1 MDLRQ
6 TDVAVR
12 DVKWDSGFE
21 GFRGFQEKGLRG
33 LAWGWKALLRTVSA
47 SSLSFAGF
55 LDSGVKDKTVVKF
68 RFKIHAL
75 AICAALMTFATTG
88 WGQTYYNLSTGNYT
102 NQFTSITAWPANFN
116 GTATGTT
123 GSIPSATR
131 ITTASTT
138 LTTSSGPGST
148 GIYANSNLIFL
159 TTGTPDN
166 NAAVAAD
173 LNLNF
178 TGRNAGTLTGAVATD
193 FNSTGNRVNTL
204 RAYYSTD
211 GSTWTELTGTG
222 LPFLA
227 TNNVSGS
234 ASINISLPSALN
246 NQATVKIRFYSHN
259 GSGGSSGSRPRIT
272 LDNLGVTSTSL
283 VLTPELTTSAASS
296 VSSTGATLNG
306 NVTAQGGSSIT
317 ARGFVYSTSDTTP
330 TIGEADVTNATTSG
344 TTGAMSSALSSLS
357 PNTTYYFQ
365 AYATNT
371 QGTAYGGV
379 LSFTTSQLSAPTTSA
394 ATGVTGNGFTANW
407 TTVTGATGYRLDVY
421 QTGSGSTTTETF
433 TNVGGGTSSTYLT
446 RSWTG
451 VGGISWTAAKARTD
465 QVVNTSDGA
474 ITLENA
480 SGAYIESGEITGG
493 VTQIAFDVLQVFAGS
508 GGTLTVKVLSGA
520 SFATETTVGT
530 INYTTSKA
538 SFNQAVTGVTGSYKI
553 RIDNNTAAR
562 PAIDNLAF
570 SSFPTYLGSLQNFSV
585 GNVATYNVTGASA
598 GTGYSYVVRAT
609 SANSTSVNS
618 DVRTVTT
625 AATPT
630 ITTPTVSSISTTSA
644 TLGANVTANGG
655 ASITSRGTVW
665 GTTANPTGNSLA
677 EGGTSVAAF
686 SHSRTS
692 LTANTAYFYRGYAVN
707 ATGTGYSADGTF
719 TTLPLPP
726 TVGTG
731 SAANTTGFTAN
742 WSHPSMGSAAYTY
755 TVQVDDDSNFGSV
768 NATQS
773 SISSASTS
781 HAISG
786 LVSGTTYFYRVR
798 ASNAQGDSAW
808 SSTSAGIATTVPST
822 PTITAGTAG
831 ALSSFTGSPSSST
844 SVAVTGTALS
854 TAISVSAPAG
864 FEVSS
869 NDSSWDTT
877 ATLASGGG
885 TLYIRI
891 AANAPPGSP
900 SGNVV
905 LSSSGASNVNVGVAG
920 TVYKANPIAH
930 VTGFISGT
938 ITTAN
943 IPLSWTAASPQPDGY
958 LICVSSTSVT
968 DPVDSTAVADST
980 SVLGGTGAINL
991 AGNATSYSG
1000 FTGFAA
1006 GTLYTFKIYPYNN
1019 SGGNIR
1025 YLTTDEPTLSSQ
1037 ELLPAAPS
1045 AAPTFSA
1052 VSASGF
1058 TVTWN
1063 AVTGAD
1069 DYRLDISTVSN
1080 FATFVSGYENL
1091 TVSGTSRVV
1100 TGLEGGTT
1108 YHVRVR
1114 AANLAGSSVSSAAAN
1129 QNTLPTNDL
1138 AASPTAVT
1146 VNGGTVSGTTA
1157 GATVSTPFTDTFP
1170 DVWFSFT
1177 APANGTVTLTTTSS
1191 TAQDLDISGWENAA
1205 PTTVTTGD
1213 RVANGQDGGDQT
1225 EVATLAVTSGT
1236 TYFIRVFRYSG
1247 TAGSFTLGVTM
1258 PLAAPVT
1265 IAASGVSSSG
1275 FTANWNAVAG
1285 STGYRVD
1292 VYSGGSTSTV
1302 FETGFTGFTGTGFTP
1317 SPIAG
1322 QLDSD
1327 TWIIRGMSDSA
1338 APAFGAT
1345 LTTADFNQGS
1355 SSGGVSTA
1363 GIYAFTVATGN
1374 TALGVQPTATDFTP
1388 GDIVLRIQ
1396 NTTGSP
1402 ISNLTVSYKIYVLNN
1417 DGRANSF
1424 NFSHSADDTTYT
1436 GVADLDYT
1444 SQAAAS
1450 ATPTW
1455 VAVTRS
1461 ATLTGLSIAN
1471 NSFYYLRWTSDDVS
1485 GTGNRD
1491 EFALDDVSV
1500 TTSTATYLY
1509 TNADAG
1515 SATSFA
1521 VTGAAATTAYS
1532 YVVRAVSAT
1541 ETSVNSDVRT
1551 VTTKGTSS
1559 IAVNSGTTSLTYSG
1573 AAQGPTFTVTGST
1586 GVVTYSYAGTGATT
1600 YGPSATAPTNVGSYT
1615 VTATVAAD
1623 ANFDGASS
1631 AATAF
1636 TIQAA
1641 SLPTVT
1647 FTAPA
1652 SLIYNRTAM
1661 TYQASATGPSGL
1673 TLTYTGRNSTTYN
1686 SATAPTNVGDYT
1698 VTATTSDTNY
1708 TGSRAENFSIAAKG
1722 ITGTFTASNKGYDG
1736 NDSASVTGRS
1746 LSGVETG
1753 DTVTLEGGTATF
1765 ANALVGNAK
1774 TVTLAGA
1781 SLAGTAASNYTLG
1794 SVSTT
1799 TANITAALLASGD
1812 ITLNSNGDGSYTA
1825 SAAGGAATFS
1835 YSYAGRSANG
1845 ITTSYSSA
1853 TAPTAAGYY
1862 TVSATATGNYSGSNT
1877 ADYFVAGPVAVAD
1890 PRTKS
1895 AGNTAQLIPISELLA
1910 NDRRITSTGTVES
1923 TGLTVTGVTN
1933 GSGNTVTLAGAF
1945 IQFTPSSAA
1954 TDTFTYTVT
1963 YEGKTATATVTVTTE
1978 TEAPAF
1984 TLQIVKVGTAAF
1996 AGGNTTVTHDFI
2008 GVPSQTYLVEYAT
2021 DLAGAWTSAG
2031 NQSTGATGSFSVTFT
2046 KSGDVAADWNAH
2058 MFFRA
2063 RLLP

>member
-6 TDVAVR
+6 TGAV
-12 DVKWDSGFE
+12 
-21 GFRGFQEKGLRG
+21 FRGVK
-33 LAWGWKALLRTVSA
+33 V
-47 SSLSFAGF
+47 
-55 LDSGVKDKTVVKF
+55 GVAKSRCKF
-68 RFKIHAL
+68 HAL
-75 AICAALMTFATTG
+75 AVCAALMTFATTG
-88 WGQTYYNLSTGNYT
+88 WGQLTLPAGTSYTETFNSIGTALPTGWTVRTGATSSARGTSQAFANTSNTWADTGGSFKNLASANGGSSSDTTATQNARTDRALGIRQTGTFANPGGSFELELASTTGKTGFGLSIKHQMLSVQARSTTWTVQYSTTGTSWTNLGTYTDPGIWGSTTGSYSFGTAIDNLSGPVYIRVVALTASTGGSSNDTYAVDDFVLSWANASAST
-102 NQFTSITAWPANFN
+102 PPTLSAAGSATVDGEFNVTFTENAAWRQAITGVTVNGTALTAGWSALTSGQITFTPSASSPANLLQASGSKTIVVSATGYNTTQVIQSIGVGVANKLAVTTQPTAPASNGGAPATSPVVRVQDRYGNTVTSSSASITAAKGDAGTWTLGGTTSVNASSGVATFSGLTATSATAVTEAAITFSSGSLTPAPSSSFSIPAPELGRYSAGSTSAS
-116 GTATGTT
+116 GTAASISLGTLARGPGVSSTSATGYYVSSTWD
-123 GSIPSATR
+123 SATR
-131 ITTASTT
+131 VAARTANEFHGFAATPSANYTGTYSSFTFTAYRTAS
-138 LTTSSGPGST
+138 GPTVVGV
-148 GIYANSNLIFL
+148 G
-159 TTGTPDN
+159 
-166 NAAVAAD
+166 
-173 LNLNF
+173 
-178 TGRNAGTLTGAVATD
+178 
-193 FNSTGNRVNTL
+193 
-204 RAYYSTD
+204 YSTD
-211 GSTWTELTGTG
+211 GGTTWTDSDNYSVAADSTDYTFTWDFTDFTTASEVIFRVYGW
-222 LPFLA
+222 
-227 TNNVSGS
+227 S
-234 ASINISLPSALN
+234 A
-246 NQATVKIRFYSHN
+246 
-259 GSGGSSGSRPRIT
+259 
-272 LDNLGVTSTSL
+272 
-283 VLTPELTTSAASS
+283 
-296 VSSTGATLNG
+296 SSTGNLRTKDFILRGSVARI
-306 NVTAQGGSSIT
+306 VTA
-317 ARGFVYSTSDTTP
+317 P
-330 TIGEADVTNATTSG
+330 
-344 TTGAMSSALSSLS
+344 L
-357 PNTTYYFQ
+357 
-365 AYATNT
+365 
-371 QGTAYGGV
+371 
-379 LSFTTSQLSAPTTSA
+379 
-394 ATGVTGNGFTANW
+394 
-407 TTVTGATGYRLDVY
+407 
-421 QTGSGSTTTETF
+421 
-433 TNVGGGTSSTYLT
+433 
-446 RSWTG
+446 
-451 VGGISWTAAKARTD
+451 
-465 QVVNTSDGA
+465 
-474 ITLENA
+474 
-480 SGAYIESGEITGG
+480 
-493 VTQIAFDVLQVFAGS
+493 
-508 GGTLTVKVLSGA
+508 
-520 SFATETTVGT
+520 
-530 INYTTSKA
+530 
-538 SFNQAVTGVTGSYKI
+538 
-553 RIDNNTAAR
+553 
-562 PAIDNLAF
+562 
-570 SSFPTYLGSLQNFSV
+570 LGSP
-585 GNVATYNVTGASA
+585 
-598 GTGYSYVVRAT
+598 
-609 SANSTSVNS
+609 
-618 DVRTVTT
+618 TV
-625 AATPT
+625 
-630 ITTPTVSSISTTSA
+630 TVSSISTTSA
-644 TLGANVTANGG
+644 TLGATITDDGG
-655 ASITSRGTVW
+655 DTITSRGTVW

-742 WSHPSMGSAAYTY
+742 WSPPSMGSAAYTY

-781 HAISG
+781 QAISG

-869 NDSSWDTT
+869 NDSSWNTT

-905 LSSSGASNVNVGVAG
+905 LSSTGASNVNVGVAG
-920 TVYKANPIAH
+920 TVYTANPIAH
-930 VTGFISGT
+930 VTGFSSGT

-958 LICVSSTSVT
+958 LILVSSTSVT
-968 DPVDSTAVADST
+968 DPVDGIAVSDST
-980 SVLGGTGAINL
+980 SVSGGTGAVNL

-1025 YLTTDEPTLSSQ
+1025 YLTTGAPTLSSQ

-1213 RVANGQDGGDQT
+1213 RVANGKDGGDQT

-1265 IAASGVSSSG
+1265 LAASGVSSSG

-1327 TWIIRGMSDSA
+1327 TWIIRGMSADT

-1345 LTTADFNQGS
+1345 LTSTSFGRGS
-1355 SSGGVSTA
+1355 SSGGVSNA

-1374 TALGVQPTATDFTP
+1374 TALGVQPTSADFTP

-1402 ISNLTVSYKIYVLNN
+1402 INNLTVSYKIYVLNN
-1417 DGRANSF
+1417 EGRANSF

-1541 ETSVNSDVRT
+1541 ETSVNSDVRA

-1573 AAQGPTFTVTGST
+1573 SAQGPTFTVTGSA
-1586 GVVTYSYAGTGATT
+1586 GALSYSYAGTGATT
-1600 YGPSATAPTNVGSYT
+1600 YGPTATAPTNVGTYT
-1615 VTATVAAD
+1615 VTATAAAD

-1736 NDSASVTGRS
+1736 SDSASVTGRS

-1853 TAPTAAGYY
+1853 TAPTVAGYY

-1877 ADYFVAGPVAVAD
+1877 ADYFVAGPVAVDD
-1890 PRTKS
+1890 PTRTKS

-1933 GSGNTVTLAGAF
+1933 GSGNTATLAGAF

-1984 TLQIVKVGTAAF
+1984 PLQIVKVGTAAF

-2008 GVPSQTYLVEYAT
+2008 GVPNQTYLVEYKG
-2021 DLAGAWTSAG
+2021 DLAEASWTSAG
-2031 NQSTGATGSFSVTFT
+2031 AQSTGSTGSFSVTFT
-2046 KSGDVAADWNAH
+2046 KAGDHTTDWNGS
-2058 MFFRA
+2058 MFFQA
-2063 RLLP
+2063 RRQ

>member
-21 GFRGFQEKGLRG
+21 GFRGFQEKGLR
-33 LAWGWKALLRTVSA
+33 
-47 SSLSFAGF
+47 
-55 LDSGVKDKTVVKF
+55 DSGVKDKTVAKS
-68 RFKIHAL
+68 RFKFHAL

-88 WGQTYYNLSTGNYT
+88 WGQTTIFSENMGTPSTTTATSSYTGFQNFGVGSITFSGTSDVRTSTASSGYTGVSGNGNVYIANT
-102 NQFTSITAWPANFN
+102 AGNSLIISGIVTTGYTSISCSFGIYKSST
-116 GTATGTT
+116 TATG
-123 GSIPSATR
+123 
-131 ITTASTT
+131 
-138 LTTSSGPGST
+138 
-148 GIYANSNLIFL
+148 
-159 TTGTPDN
+159 
-166 NAAVAAD
+166 AD
-173 LNLNF
+173 LLF
-178 TGRNAGTLTGAVATD
+178 E
-193 FNSTGNRVNTL
+193 
-204 RAYYSTD
+204 YSTD
-211 GSTWTELTGTG
+211 GTNWTSASYTALPTGAGTTIWYLRSGSGLPAAANLRIRFRQTGSATQYRIDDIVLTGTS
-222 LPFLA
+222 
-227 TNNVSGS
+227 TGS
-234 ASINISLPSALN
+234 ASPTLNAAPSATVDAAFDVTFTPDNADWRSKITGITVGGTTLSASAYNTTVSGKITFTPSASSPANLLQASGSKTIVVSATGYNTTQVIQSIGVGVANKLAVTTQPTAPASNGGAPATSPVVRVQDRYGNTVTSSSASITAAKGDAGTWTLGGTTSVNASSGVATFSGLTATSATAVTEAAITFSSGSLTPAPSSSFSIPAPELGRYSAGSTSASGTAANISLGTLARGPGVNTASA
-246 NQATVKIRFYSHN
+246 TGYY
-259 GSGGSSGSRPRIT
+259 
-272 LDNLGVTSTSL
+272 
-283 VLTPELTTSAASS
+283 
-296 VSSTGATLNG
+296 VSSTWDSATR
-306 NVTAQGGSSIT
+306 VA
-317 ARGFVYSTSDTTP
+317 AR
-330 TIGEADVTNATTSG
+330 
-344 TTGAMSSALSSLS
+344 
-357 PNTTYYFQ
+357 
-365 AYATNT
+365 
-371 QGTAYGGV
+371 
-379 LSFTTSQLSAPTTSA
+379 
-394 ATGVTGNGFTANW
+394 TANEFH
-407 TTVTGATGYRLDVY
+407 G
-421 QTGSGSTTTETF
+421 F
-433 TNVGGGTSSTYLT
+433 
-446 RSWTG
+446 
-451 VGGISWTAAKARTD
+451 
-465 QVVNTSDGA
+465 
-474 ITLENA
+474 
-480 SGAYIESGEITGG
+480 
-493 VTQIAFDVLQVFAGS
+493 
-508 GGTLTVKVLSGA
+508 
-520 SFATETTVGT
+520 
-530 INYTTSKA
+530 
-538 SFNQAVTGVTGSYKI
+538 
-553 RIDNNTAAR
+553 
-562 PAIDNLAF
+562 
-570 SSFPTYLGSLQNFSV
+570 
-585 GNVATYNVTGASA
+585 
-598 GTGYSYVVRAT
+598 
-609 SANSTSVNS
+609 
-618 DVRTVTT
+618 
-625 AATPT
+625 AATPSANYT
-630 ITTPTVSSISTTSA
+630 GTYSSFTFTAYRTASGPTVVGVGYSTDGGTTWTDSANYSVAADSTDYTFTWDFTDFTTASEVIFRVYGWSASSTGNLRTKDFILRGSVARIVTAPLLGSPTVTVSAITTTTA
-644 TLGANVTANGG
+644 TLGATITDDGG
-655 ASITSRGTVW
+655 DTITSRGTVW

-798 ASNAQGDSAW
+798 ASNAQGVSEW
-808 SSTSAGIATTVPST
+808 SSTSAGIATAVPST

-854 TAISVSAPAG
+854 TTISVSAPAG

-891 AANAPPGSP
+891 AANTAPGSP

-905 LSSSGASNVNVGVAG
+905 LSSSGASNVNVAVAG

-930 VTGFISGT
+930 VAGFSSGT

-958 LICVSSTSVT
+958 LILVSSTTVT
-968 DPVDSTAVADST
+968 DPVDGIAVSDST
-980 SVLGGTGAINL
+980 SVSGGTGAVNL

-1080 FATFVSGYENL
+1080 FATYVSGYENL

-1129 QNTLPTNDL
+1129 QNTLPANDL

-1191 TAQDLDISGWENAA
+1191 TAQDLDISAWENAA
-1205 PTTVTTGD
+1205 PTTVTTED

-1265 IAASGVSSSG
+1265 LAASGVSSSG

-1302 FETGFTGFTGTGFTP
+1302 FETGFTGFAGTGFTP
-1317 SPIAG
+1317 SPTAG

-1327 TWIIRGMSDSA
+1327 TWIIRGMSDST

-1355 SSGGVSTA
+1355 SSGGVSNA

-1374 TALGVQPTATDFTP
+1374 TALGVQPTSADFTP

-1541 ETSVNSDVRT
+1541 ETSVNSDVRI
-1551 VTTKGTSS
+1551 VTTKGSSS

-1573 AAQGPTFTVTGST
+1573 SAQGPTFTVTGSA
-1586 GVVTYSYAGTGATT
+1586 GALSYSYAGTGATT
-1600 YGPSATAPTNVGSYT
+1600 YGPTATAPTNVGTYT
-1615 VTATVAAD
+1615 VTATAAAD
-1623 ANFDGASS
+1623 ANFDGVSS
-1631 AATAF
+1631 SATAF
-1636 TIQAA
+1636 TITKATPTITVSPTA
-1641 SLPTVT
+1641 SAITYGQTLADSVLSGGTASVAGGFAFTSSSTGPNAGTASQGVT
-1647 FTAPA
+1647 FTPTDTTNYNTATTTVSVTVNPA
-1652 SLIYNRTAM
+1652 SL
-1661 TYQASATGPSGL
+1661 ASNQI
-1673 TLTYTGRNSTTYN
+1673 TLTPG
-1686 SATAPTNVGDYT
+1686 A
-1698 VTATTSDTNY
+1698 
-1708 TGSRAENFSIAAKG
+1708 
-1722 ITGTFTASNKGYDG
+1722 
-1736 NDSASVTGRS
+1736 
-1746 LSGVETG
+1746 
-1753 DTVTLEGGTATF
+1753 
-1765 ANALVGNAK
+1765 GNA
-1774 TVTLAGA
+1774 
-1781 SLAGTAASNYTLG
+1781 
-1794 SVSTT
+1794 
-1799 TANITAALLASGD
+1799 
-1812 ITLNSNGDGSYTA
+1812 YTA
-1825 SAAGGAATFS
+1825 SGPAGSTFTIG
-1835 YSYAGRSANG
+1835 YSGRTANG
-1845 ITTSYSSA
+1845 IATSYSSA

-1877 ADYFVAGPVAVAD
+1877 ADYFVAGPVAVSDAI
-1890 PRTKS
+1890 TKP
-1895 AGNTAQLIPISELLA
+1895 AGNPSLVLTLASLLA
-1910 NDRRITSTGTVES
+1910 NDVRITSAGAVATD
-1923 TGLTVTGVTN
+1923 GLSITGVTN
-1933 GSGNTVTLAGAF
+1933 GSGNSAQIDGGDIL
-1945 IQFTPSSAA
+1945 FTPSGVSPE
-1954 TDTFTYTVT
+1954 TFTYTLS
-1963 YEGKTATATVTVTTE
+1963 YGIQTAIGTVTVTTE
-1978 TEAPAF
+1978 TQAPSF
-1984 TLQIVKVGTAAF
+1984 DLQIVKVGTAAF

-2008 GVPSQTYLVEYAT
+2008 GVPGQTYLVEYKG
-2021 DLAGAWTSAG
+2021 DLAEASWTSAG
-2031 NQSTGATGSFSVTFT
+2031 AQSTGPTGSFSVTFT
-2046 KSGDVAADWNAH
+2046 KAGDHTTDWNGS
-2058 MFFRA
+2058 MFFQA
-2063 RLLP
+2063 RRQ